1 MIAAVLTQPKKF
13 SLEKTTA
20 SPINNDEVKVRVEGC
35 GICSSSTPLWEGREW
50 FRYPNEPGAPG
61 HEGWGIV
68 EEIGD
73 AVTGI
78 SIGNRVAF
86 LSYHAYAEYDKAHY
100 KAVVVIP
107 EELRNIPFPGEP
119 LGCAMNIFERSAI
132 LPGHTVAIVGSGFLG
147 VLLCQLCKAAG
158 AKVIAI
164 SKRAYSR
171 EVAAESGADEV
182 VQFNDRWQAANQV
195 SEITGNQLCHRVI
208 EATGKQEGLDLATE
222 IIAEYGRLIIAGYHQ
237 DGQRQVDVQKWNWK
251 AIDVINA
258 HERDPQ
264 RYLHGMKQAVAAV
277 IGGRMNPGKLYTDIF
292 SLDEINKGFELTTA
306 RPPGFMKAL
315 IRICQTPL

>member
-1 MIAAVLTQPKKF
+1 MIAAVLAQPKTF
-13 SLEKTTA
+13 RLEHTSA
-20 SPINNDEVKVRVEGC
+20 PLVNDDEVKVRVEGC
-35 GICSSSTPLWEGREW
+35 GICSSSIPLWEGREW

-61 HEGWGIV
+61 HEGWGTV
-68 EEIGD
+68 EETGN

-78 SIGNRVAF
+78 QKGDRVAF

-100 KAVVVIP
+100 HGVVVIP

-119 LGCAMNIFERSAI
+119 LGCAMNIFGRSEI
-132 LPGHTVAIVGSGFLG
+132 HRGQTVAIVGSGFLG

-158 AKVIAI
+158 AKVIAV

-171 EVAAESGADEV
+171 EAATDSGADEV
-182 VQFNDRWQAANQV
+182 VQFDDSWQAARQV
-195 SEITGNQLCHRVI
+195 AEITRNQNCERVI

-237 DGQRQVDVQKWNWK
+237 DGQRHVDVQKWNWK

-258 HERDPQ
+258 HERDPL
-264 RYLHGMKQAVAAV
+264 RYLHGMKQAVIAV
-277 IGGRMNPGKLYTDIF
+277 MAGKMNPQPLYTDVF
-292 SLDEINKGFELTTA
+292 SLDEINKGFELTTS

-315 IRICQTPL
+315 IKI